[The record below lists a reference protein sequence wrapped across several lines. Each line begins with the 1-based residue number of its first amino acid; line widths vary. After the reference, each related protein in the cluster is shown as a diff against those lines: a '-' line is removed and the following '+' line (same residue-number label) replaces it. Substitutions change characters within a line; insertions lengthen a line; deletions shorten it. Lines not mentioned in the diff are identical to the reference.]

1 MMFKR
6 MALLL
11 SIDASAEKATVVLA
25 ENGVPVAVMTN
36 DVQKTH
42 ATWIHGAITECF
54 RLAGAKITD
63 LQAVGLTSGPGS
75 YTGLRVGMATAKG
88 ICYALNV
95 PLVAVNSLLAIASS
109 TKQVNGARICAM
121 MDAGRMEVYA
131 ALYTAELE
139 EIQAPAAIILDADS
153 FSAELERNSIIF
165 VGSGKNK
172 FEKLCQNSN
181 AIFSKDEF
189 NASDFSSL
197 IYTKFIQSDFASLAY
212 LEPLYLK
219 EYRSHIN

>member
-1 MMFKR
+1 MMLKR
-6 MALLL
+6 MALIL

-42 ATWIHGAITECF
+42 ATWIHSAISECF

>member
-1 MMFKR
+1 MLKR
-6 MALLL
+6 MALIL

-25 ENGVPVAVMTN
+25 ENGVPLAVLTN

-42 ATWIHGAITECF
+42 ATWIHGAISDCV
-54 RLAGAKITD
+54 RSAGAKMAD

-95 PLVAVNSLLAIASS
+95 PLVAVNSLLAIAASAKEVS
-109 TKQVNGARICAM
+109 TELICSM

-131 ALYTAELE
+131 ALYTRSLE
-139 EIQAPAAIILDADS
+139 EISEPAAIILDAAS

-165 VGSGKNK
+165 IGSGKNK

-181 AIFSKDEF
+181 AIFGKDEF

>member
-1 MMFKR
+1 
-6 MALLL
+6 MALIL

-25 ENGVPVAVMTN
+25 ENGVPVAVLTN
-36 DVQKTH
+36 EVQKTH
-42 ATWIHGAITECF
+42 ATWIHSAIADCF
-54 RLAGAKITD
+54 KSAGAKISD

-109 TKQVNGARICAM
+109 AKAVTTDFICSM

-131 ALYTAELE
+131 ALYTTSLE
-139 EIQAPAAIILDADS
+139 EISEPAAIILDADS
-153 FSAELERNSIIF
+153 FSAQLERNSIIF
-165 VGSGKNK
+165 IGSGKNK
-172 FEKLCQNSN
+172 FERICHNSN
-181 AIFSKDEF
+181 AIFGKDEF
-189 NASDFSSL
+189 DASDFSSL